1 MTWAEF
7 AAAAASLGVA
17 LTQEQVRA
25 FEVFEE
31 RLYAAN
37 EITNLTRV
45 RREECR
51 ARHFLDSLSIAPLIP
66 EGSSVIDI
74 GSGAGFPGV
83 PLAIARP
90 DLRVTLLDAGSK
102 EIRFLESLAD
112 VASFGLILE
121 RAEVAARVPEFRER
135 YDVAVGRAVAPLPVQ
150 AEISAGFVRVG
161 GVFLPQRSEADET
174 PQFSDLGLEL
184 RDRVIVEV
192 GGIRRLIAAYGK
204 NSATPSR
211 FPRTWAA
218 IKKRPIGA

>member
-1 MTWAEF
+1 MTRAEF
-7 AAAAASLGVA
+7 AAAAASVGVA
-17 LTQEQVRA
+17 LTEEHVHA
-25 FEVFEE
+25 FVVFEE

-45 RREECR
+45 PREECR
-51 ARHFLDSLSIAPLIP
+51 ARHFLDSLSIASLIP

-90 DLRVTLLDAGSK
+90 DLNVTLLDAASK

-112 VASFGLILE
+112 VARFGLILE
-121 RAEVAARVPEFRER
+121 RAEVAARMPEFRER
-135 YDVAVGRAVAPLPVQ
+135 YDVAIGRAVAPLAVQ

-184 RDRVIVEV
+184 RDRVIVDV
-192 GGIRRLIAAYGK
+192 GGIRRLIAVYEK
-204 NSATPSR
+204 NAATPSR

-218 IKKRPIGA
+218 IKKRPLGA